1 MKHIGT
7 VSRVAPAQI
16 TDDPFKVQLLT
27 FRRDLLCSLG
37 AGKWPLNLFIDIRC

>member
-16 TDDPFKVQLLT
+16 TDDPFKIQIANI
-27 FRRDLLCSLG
+27 RRDLLCSLG
-37 AGKWPLNLFIDIRC
+37 AGKWPLNQIFEIRC